1 MKYLSVVLALCLA
14 LTIPAIAHSS
24 LSTNAILIND
34 PTPPNGE
41 VQLYVTPLSE
51 KKLDVALANLQYQR
65 TTISLKSLDG
75 TITYYQDVV
84 NKHNGYRRCLN
95 LRELAYGK
103 YMLVVEKGKESHRQV
118 IVLSKDNGMLLSAV
132 K

>member
-24 LSTNAILIND
+24 LSTNDILTSD
-34 PTPPNGE
+34 PTPKGE
-41 VQLYVTPLSE
+41 VQLYVTPVSE
-51 KKLDVALANLQYQR
+51 KKLDIALTNLQYQR
-65 TTISLKSLDG
+65 TTIALKSLDG

-95 LRELAYGK
+95 LNQLEDGK
-103 YMLVVEKGKESHRQV
+103 YMLLVEKGKESRRQV
-118 IVLSKDNGMLLSAV
+118 IVLSKANGMLLSAI